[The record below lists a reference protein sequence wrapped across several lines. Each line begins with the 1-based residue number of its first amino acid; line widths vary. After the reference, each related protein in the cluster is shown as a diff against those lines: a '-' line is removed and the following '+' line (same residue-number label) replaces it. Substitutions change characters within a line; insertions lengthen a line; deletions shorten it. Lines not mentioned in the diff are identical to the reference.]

1 MTVALSGSSRR
12 FCVGTVSK
20 IACPIRGKRYNS
32 SAQYEDPE
40 DVKKRED
47 LYKRLTGKPLDD
59 IETKKIYET
68 PLVSTV
74 AFRNPEVLSSPFV
87 CLDENIA
94 LRSIFT
100 ELLNKTELDKY
111 DYFMKINTDTSA
123 THQDR
128 LDAVINWRHK
138 FKKSFK
144 SIPVNINESNLIL
157 NSNFIEFFDRV
168 TANMHDFDITRSVS
182 QLQEEFYKL
191 SYTDTFILH
200 LKYVPK
206 LSEEKRGVFINQ
218 LDKYLQESILHFHDS
233 SLEQIC
239 LELLKLKEVQLITNI
254 INSYDTTTHSRFYD
268 NISPH
273 FLHQYLEGLITQ
285 NDVQTASQVLNY
297 LSDNEYIIPSDT
309 LTQYFK
315 LVHTVVTNVQAPKNK
330 KEMLFN
336 LLTKSTSCML
346 LQDGMLNEEIVFY
359 ITDFIRIN
367 ILHIFVKYLQL
378 SPNYKE
384 LNSIPDIIIQRIS
397 SSSPFHRKSD
407 QKKAIFTTNLLNSL
421 NFESKEISD
430 ACKKNI
436 IRIYAE
442 AHSPLAV
449 LNWSKQ
455 LEIPLSTVEKDS
467 FVKILS
473 VPSGS
478 DNVTSSFDISDKL

>member
-1 MTVALSGSSRR
+1 M
-12 FCVGTVSK
+12 
-20 IACPIRGKRYNS
+20 
-32 SAQYEDPE
+32 
-40 DVKKRED
+40 
-47 LYKRLTGKPLDD
+47 
-59 IETKKIYET
+59 
-68 PLVSTV
+68 
-74 AFRNPEVLSSPFV
+74 
-87 CLDENIA
+87 
-94 LRSIFT
+94 
-100 ELLNKTELDKY
+100 
-111 DYFMKINTDTSA
+111 
-123 THQDR
+123 
-128 LDAVINWRHK
+128 
-138 FKKSFK
+138 
-144 SIPVNINESNLIL
+144 
-157 NSNFIEFFDRV
+157 
-168 TANMHDFDITRSVS
+168 
-182 QLQEEFYKL
+182 
-191 SYTDTFILH
+191 
-200 LKYVPK
+200 
-206 LSEEKRGVFINQ
+206 
-218 LDKYLQESILHFHDS
+218 
-233 SLEQIC
+233 
-239 LELLKLKEVQLITNI
+239 
-254 INSYDTTTHSRFYD
+254 
-268 NISPH
+268 
-273 FLHQYLEGLITQ
+273 
-285 NDVQTASQVLNY
+285 
-297 LSDNEYIIPSDT
+297 
-309 LTQYFK
+309 
-315 LVHTVVTNVQAPKNK
+315 HTVVTNVQAPKNK

-455 LEIPLSTVEKDS
+455 LEIPLSTVERDS